1 MWKCNKFDGETTADG
16 LMLMIICDLRL
27 LREEN
32 YKARPPFLCFLAIFQ
47 NVSPTST
54 SPLDR
59 TIYVLC
65 MFFLWPFIPRI
76 SKYTHQTAPRCCCCC
91 CCVFFVFFWVGGL
104 IQFMLEELKIQ
115 QFKKYKSCFEKGY
128 LYYYR
133 VGETSRAGQGS
144 FCMAGELALSPSG
157 ANHHSGPFRRTAAVE
172 RQLIGPGVVFRPIP
186 ARLSRLIGASGQH
199 LATQTPLMT
208 EQRRAPLYV
217 ASRTAPRFVI
227 CIQVVCSDEEKRGKK
242 TEAPRLPRLVF
253 INM

>member
-1 MWKCNKFDGETTADG
+1 MLVQRRPVRLAARYTYFVCFFYG
-16 LMLMIICDLRL
+16 LLFRV
-27 LREEN
+27 
-32 YKARPPFLCFLAIFQ
+32 YP
-47 NVSPTST
+47 
-54 SPLDR
+54 
-59 TIYVLC
+59 
-65 MFFLWPFIPRI
+65 
-76 SKYTHQTAPRCCCCC
+76 KYTGFLLW
-91 CCVFFVFFWVGGL
+91 FFVVFLGGVFVFL
-104 IQFMLEELKIQ
+104 IKLILEELKIQ
-115 QFKKYKSCFEKGY
+115 LFKKYKACFEKGY